1 MVNKYV
7 IKRKHESLPAAVKVL
22 PQQNLKST
30 GLNRFIPVMDRSRAK
45 LLTKNRL
52 VYKKTGIDLGIGAA
66 IYRKTYSIDI

>member
-1 MVNKYV
+1 MVNKYTYV
-7 IKRKHESLPAAVKVL
+7 IKRKHESLPLPAAVKVL

-52 VYKKTGIDLGIGAA
+52 VYKKPV
-66 IYRKTYSIDI
+66 